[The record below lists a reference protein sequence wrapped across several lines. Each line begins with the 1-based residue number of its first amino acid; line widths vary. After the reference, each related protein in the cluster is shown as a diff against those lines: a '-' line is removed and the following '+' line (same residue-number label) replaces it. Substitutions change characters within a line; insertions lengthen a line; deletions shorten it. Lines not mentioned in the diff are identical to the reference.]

1 MFKKLN
7 TIILVLCMSVVVAE
21 ELTKE
26 QQEMIQEQTLE
37 EFAKIIFSNAMEAKR
52 AFLASQTREAIIENF
67 STTAPMSLFEANADI
82 DPELAAGVESST
94 IYVSTDNQS
103 TWQSAP
109 AISMGTPGYEETWQG
124 LIETND
130 GSSSY
135 SYLSGSVD
143 SGVLDYDYGTIL
155 VSGSPHNI
163 NGNWPPES
171 NLYAILADDETGDAS
186 SSYDITSI
194 NGTYLGSDA
203 TDDDGNSYV
212 DIERFYVKLSL
223 NGNCCD
229 EGGLFGPWYL
239 YGVAI
244 VNPESDSNDG
254 SSGTAYAIGYG
265 DGGFG
270 QLTPGVLKITGDL
283 VTGDI
288 EGFEYLTTNI
298 SYNTNGND
306 LQATALMSY
315 ITGDSDWG
323 AWPNSFNGFIVLG
336 VTVEA
341 ALDGL
346 DVAAEMLDQTDPGL
360 FICETVHQ
368 DGNTPLVLSAPS
380 FDEASNT
387 LSVGYSDA
395 DSNLPWYKAAQIC
408 NTPANGGDC
417 FAQVNM
423 IPDSHEYG
431 SGVGFSAEIT
441 QDIIDEFNLSGD
453 YEAHF
458 WFADDDIENY
468 PAAQIEM
475 GINIG
480 SGGCG
485 LVGDSNGD
493 GALNVLDVVLLVNLI
508 LDASSEY
515 VECSDVNSDGGLNV
529 LDVVLLVNLI
539 LGGSN

>member
-7 TIILVLCMSVVVAE
+7 LVVLVLCGSFVLAQ
-21 ELTKE
+21 ELTQNEQEIIKE
-26 QQEMIQEQTLE
+26 KTLE

-52 AFLASQTREAIIENF
+52 AFLASETREEIIENF

-82 DPELAAGVESST
+82 DSELAAGVESST
-94 IYVSTDNQS
+94 IYVSTDNQG

-109 AISMGTPGYEETWQG
+109 AILMGTPGYEDTWQSM
-124 LIETND
+124 IETDN

-135 SYLSGSVD
+135 SYLSGYVD
-143 SGVLDYDYGTIL
+143 SGVLDYEFGNIL
-155 VSGSPHNI
+155 VSGSPHNE
-163 NGNWPPES
+163 NGDWPPGN
-171 NLYAILADDETGDAS
+171 NLYALLASDPSGDAS

-203 TDDDGNSYV
+203 TDGDGNSYTDV
-212 DIERFYVKLSL
+212 ERFYIKLSL
-223 NGNCCD
+223 NGGCCD

-244 VNPESDSNDG
+244 VNPDADSNDG

-306 LQATALMSY
+306 LQATTLMSH
-315 ITGDSDWG
+315 ITDDDDWG
-323 AWPNSFNGFIVLG
+323 DWPNSFNGFIVLG

-360 FICETVHQ
+360 FIADTQSQV
-368 DGNTPLVLSAPS
+368 GNVPLVLSAPN
-380 FDEASNT
+380 FDETNNT
-387 LSVGYSDA
+387 LSVNYSD
-395 DSNLPWYKAAQIC
+395 SNGNLPWFKAAQIC
-408 NTPANGGDC
+408 NTPENGGNC
-417 FAQVNM
+417 FTQINM
-423 IPDSHEYG
+423 IPDGHDYE
-431 SGVGFSAEIT
+431 SGATFTATIT
-441 QDIIDEFNLSGD
+441 DDLIDQYELSGD

-458 WFADDDIENY
+458 WFADDDIEEY
-468 PAAQIEM
+468 PSAQIEL
-475 GINIG
+475 GITIG
-480 SGGCG
+480 AGGCA
-485 LVGDSNGD
+485 LVGDTNGDNALNVLDVVLLVNIILDANSSGSECSDVNGD
-493 GALNVLDVVLLVNLI
+493 GAFNVLDVVLLVNLI
-508 LDASSEY
+508 L
-515 VECSDVNSDGGLNV
+515 NP
-529 LDVVLLVNLI
+529 
-539 LGGSN
+539 

>member
-7 TIILVLCMSVVVAE
+7 LVVFVLCGSCVLAE
-21 ELTKE
+21 ELTQNEQEIIKE
-26 QQEMIQEQTLE
+26 KTLE

-52 AFLASQTREAIIENF
+52 AFLASETREEIIENF
-67 STTAPMSLFEANADI
+67 ATTAPMSLFEANADI
-82 DPELAAGVESST
+82 DSELAAGVESST

-109 AISMGTPGYEETWQG
+109 AILMGTPGYEDTWQSI
-124 LIETND
+124 IETDN

-135 SYLSGSVD
+135 SYLSGYVD
-143 SGVLDYDYGTIL
+143 SGVLDYEFGNIL
-155 VSGSPHNI
+155 VSGSPHNE
-163 NGNWPPES
+163 NGDWPPGN
-171 NLYAILADDETGDAS
+171 NLYALLASDPSGDAP

-203 TDDDGNSYV
+203 TDGDGNSYTDV
-212 DIERFYVKLSL
+212 ERFYIKLSL
-223 NGNCCD
+223 NGGCCD

-244 VNPESDSNDG
+244 VNPDADSNDG

-306 LQATALMSY
+306 LQATTLLSH
-315 ITGDSDWG
+315 ITDDDDWG
-323 AWPNSFNGFIVLG
+323 DWPNSFNGFIVLG

-360 FICETVHQ
+360 FIADTQSQV
-368 DGNTPLVLSAPS
+368 GNVPLVLSAPN
-380 FDEASNT
+380 FDETNNT
-387 LSVGYSDA
+387 LSVNYSD
-395 DSNLPWYKAAQIC
+395 SNGNLPWFKAAQIC
-408 NTPANGGDC
+408 NTPENGGNC
-417 FAQVNM
+417 FTQINM
-423 IPDSHEYG
+423 TPDGHDYE
-431 SGVGFSAEIT
+431 SGATFTATIT
-441 QDIIDEFNLSGD
+441 DDLIDQYELSGD

-458 WFADDDIENY
+458 WFADDDIEEY
-468 PAAQIEM
+468 PSAQIEL
-475 GINIG
+475 GITVG
-480 SGGCG
+480 AGGCA
-485 LVGDSNGD
+485 LVGDTNGDNALNVLDVVLLVNIILDANSSGSECSDVNGD
-493 GALNVLDVVLLVNLI
+493 GAFNVLDVVLLVNLI
-508 LDASSEY
+508 L
-515 VECSDVNSDGGLNV
+515 NP
-529 LDVVLLVNLI
+529 
-539 LGGSN
+539 